1 MYRLSIRC
9 LTTIV
14 LAGVVVTTLTLSSSA
29 QRVSPVTA
37 SLNVAAMPPSARF
50 EVTLCFFVNQ
60 ETYDDVLERDGKRDE
75 VSFSRVAILHNIRT
89 GSRFFSEGLNFTQA
103 MGESPPNSSRAG
115 RAPGGR
121 GGLQTGGD
129 VVLPYWVLFSANLS
143 RMRAR
148 RP

>member
-1 MYRLSIRC
+1 
-9 LTTIV
+9 
-14 LAGVVVTTLTLSSSA
+14 
-29 QRVSPVTA
+29 
-37 SLNVAAMPPSARF
+37 MPPSARF

-89 GSRFFSEGLNFTQA
+89 GSRFLSEGLNFTQA

-129 VVLPYWVLFSANLS
+129 VVLPYWVLCLSELIQDESAATIIVSVWEMDGPATCTSL
-143 RMRAR
+143 MRSFYTTKNQT
-148 RP
+148 